1 MGKARAMAR
10 FDARWLSP
18 REAAEYIDVRQDRL
32 QRLVKDKK
40 IPAPDYRLGPKS
52 PRYDRL
58 ALDAV
63 FGSVTSGQDPDKAM
77 ERLNEKIK
85 GYK

>member
-1 MGKARAMAR
+1 MGQ
-10 FDARWLSP
+10 FDRRWLSP
-18 REAAEYIDVRQDRL
+18 RQAAEYLDVRLDRL

-40 IPAPDYRLGPKS
+40 IPAPDYSLGYRS
-52 PRYDRL
+52 PRFDRL

-63 FGSVTSGQDPDKAM
+63 FSSVTEGRNPDIAM